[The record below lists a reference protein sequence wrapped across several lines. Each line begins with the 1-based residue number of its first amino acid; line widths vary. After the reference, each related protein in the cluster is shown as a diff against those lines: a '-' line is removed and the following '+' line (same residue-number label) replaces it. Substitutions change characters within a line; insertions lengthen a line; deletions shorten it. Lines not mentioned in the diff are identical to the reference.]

1 MRHST
6 LTTTA
11 LRVLLVLAAGAACDR
26 WMAGGA
32 TYRVG
37 HDIVVWHQPPAHP
50 GGFLPWAF
58 RVTTPRAGETYV
70 ALERVGSDPQVLA
83 EAPLPSGAKWVPLTL
98 DVDPQRRAVLR
109 VGTRT
114 RFDVAAPLPLCCD
127 GPSRFVANPNVLP
140 QDSVGAIVLQYAISE
155 RLAASDSGSFATA
168 RRVEGASY
176 LRLRFGV
183 RR

>member
-1 MRHST
+1 MRAPDIAKT
-6 LTTTA
+6 G
-11 LRVLLVLAAGAACDR
+11 LRVLLVLAVAAGCDR
-26 WMAGGA
+26 WMVGGT

-37 HDIVVWHQPPAHP
+37 HDIVVWHQPPEHP
-50 GGFLPWAF
+50 GGFLPWVF
-58 RVTTPRAGETYV
+58 RVDTPRSGEPYV
-70 ALERVGSDPQVLA
+70 ALERVGSEPRVLA
-83 EAPLPSGAKWVPLTL
+83 EAPLPAGAKRVPVSL
-98 DVDPQRRAVLR
+98 DVEQRRRAVLR

-168 RRVEGASY
+168 RRAEGASY